1 VFKPSRRAA
10 VIAASLALGLSC
22 VSPYAQA
29 SRLGGDDSD
38 SPTVE
43 ELGLPLVDDV
53 LGDELLDDL
62 PLVDDV
68 LGDELLDDLP
78 LVDDVLG
85 DELLDDL
92 PLVDDVLGD
101 DGDLLAAEGVVEVL
115 TDVTDLAAIVPGGA
129 SLSEILEA
137 FSDSG
142 SIVPGLQVLD
152 EMGILG
158 ILGAL

>member
-43 ELGLPLVDDV
+43 GLGLPLVDDV

-85 DELLDDL
+85 D
-92 PLVDDVLGD
+92 
-101 DGDLLAAEGVVEVL
+101 DGGLLAAEGVVEVL
-115 TDVTDLAAIVPGGA
+115 TDVTDLAAIVPGGG

-152 EMGILG
+152 EMGVLG
-158 ILGAL
+158 ILGAF